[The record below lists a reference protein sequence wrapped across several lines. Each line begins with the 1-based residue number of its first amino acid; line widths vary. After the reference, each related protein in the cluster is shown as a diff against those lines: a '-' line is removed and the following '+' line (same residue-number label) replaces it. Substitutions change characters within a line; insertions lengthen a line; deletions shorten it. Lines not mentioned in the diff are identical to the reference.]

1 MRTFLN
7 SFSRRLNRRVQALV
21 CAMGMAMAV
30 IVAVQVFCRYVLNH
44 SLFWS
49 EELAR
54 LILVWL
60 TFLGATV
67 AYYHRAH
74 PGVDGLYRRLTPVWQ
89 KGAALLTHAAGL
101 ALFSVMIVSGM
112 QFAWFVRL
120 QITPALNLP
129 KWVIMAV
136 VPVAGVIFTVHV
148 LAFIGQ
154 TLAADVNGPDVS
166 APDGEGPDEKGQGR

>member
-1 MRTFLN
+1 MLEFLIKISN
-7 SFSRRLNRRVQALV
+7 GLNRRIQTLV
-21 CAMGMAMAV
+21 CAMGISMAV

-67 AYYHRAH
+67 AYYYRAH
-74 PGVDGLYRRLTPVWQ
+74 PGVDGLYRRLPEGGQ
-89 KGAALLTHAAGL
+89 KAAAMLVHL
-101 ALFSVMIVSGM
+101 ASLSLFAVMVFSGS

-136 VPVAGVIFTVHV
+136 VPVAGIIFTVHC
-148 LAFIGQ
+148 LTFAGK
-154 TLAADVNGPDVS
+154 TLLSGKD
-166 APDGEGPDEKGQGR
+166 KGS

>member
-1 MRTFLN
+1 
-7 SFSRRLNRRVQALV
+7 
-21 CAMGMAMAV
+21 MGMAMAV
-30 IVAVQVFCRYVLNH
+30 IVGAQVFCRYVLNH

-74 PGVDGLYRRLTPVWQ
+74 PGVDGLYRRLPPAWQ

-101 ALFSVMIVSGM
+101 ALFSVMIASGIR
-112 QFAWFVRL
+112 FAWFVRL

-129 KWVIMAV
+129 KWVVMAV
-136 VPVAGVIFTVHV
+136 VPVAGIIFMVHA
-148 LAFIGQ
+148 LAFIRE
-154 TLAADVNGPDVS
+154 TLVTDGTGRGADG
-166 APDGEGPDEKGQGR
+166 KG

>member
-1 MRTFLN
+1 MLEFLN
-7 SFSRRLNRRVQALV
+7 KISFSLNRRIQTLV
-21 CAMGMAMAV
+21 CAMGISMAV
-30 IVAVQVFCRYVLNH
+30 IVAVQVFCRYALNH

-67 AYYHRAH
+67 AYYHKAH
-74 PGVDGLYRRLTPVWQ
+74 PGVDGLYRRLSVRWQ
-89 KGAALLTHAAGL
+89 KGAALLVHIASL
-101 ALFSVMIVSGM
+101 SLFAVMIYSGF

-136 VPVAGVIFTVHV
+136 VPVAGMIFTVHC
-148 LAFIGQ
+148 LTFLGI
-154 TLAADVNGPDVS
+154 TLVS
-166 APDGEGPDEKGQGR
+166 GKDKGK

>member
-1 MRTFLN
+1 MLAWINRL
-7 SFSRRLNRRVQALV
+7 SHGLNRRVRAVV
-21 CAMGMAMAV
+21 CAMGIAMAV
-30 IVAVQVFCRYVLNH
+30 IVAAQVFCRYVLNQ

-67 AYYHRAH
+67 AYYQKAH
-74 PGVDGLYRRLTPVWQ
+74 PGVDGLYRRLPPAWQ
-89 KGAALLTHAAGL
+89 MVAALITHGAGL
-101 ALFSVMIVSGM
+101 ALFSVMVVSGT

-129 KWVIMAV
+129 KWGVMAV
-136 VPVAGVIFTVHV
+136 VPAAGAVFTVHA

-154 TLAADVNGPDVS
+154 TLTAGTGAGAEDD
-166 APDGEGPDEKGQGR
+166 DH

>member
-1 MRTFLN
+1 MLAFLN
-7 SFSRRLNRRVQALV
+7 NISRGVNRWIQGLV
-21 CAMGMAMAV
+21 CTMGMTMAV

-74 PGVDGLYRRLTPVWQ
+74 PGVDGLYRRLPPVWQ
-89 KGAALLTHAAGL
+89 KGAALLTHGAGL
-101 ALFSVMIVSGM
+101 ALFSVMIFSGV

-129 KWVIMAV
+129 KWVLMAV
-136 VPVAGVIFTVHV
+136 VPVAGVIFVVHV
-148 LAFIGQ
+148 LAFIVQ
-154 TLAADVNGPDVS
+154 TLAADAD
-166 APDGEGPDEKGQGR
+166 AADLEGRTDDH

>member
-1 MRTFLN
+1 MLEFFDRI
-7 SFSRRLNRRVQALV
+7 SISLNRRIQTLV
-21 CAMGMAMAV
+21 CAMGISMAL

-49 EELAR
+49 EEVAR

-67 AYYHRAH
+67 AYYHKAH
-74 PGVDGLYRRLTPVWQ
+74 PGVDGLYRRLPERGQ
-89 KGAALLTHAAGL
+89 KGAALLVHL
-101 ALFSVMIVSGM
+101 ASLSLFSVMIISGIR
-112 QFAWFVRL
+112 FAWFVRL

-136 VPVAGVIFTVHV
+136 VPLAGIIFTVHC
-148 LAFIGQ
+148 LSFLGH
-154 TLAADVNGPDVS
+154 TLMS
-166 APDGEGPDEKGQGR
+166 GEGRGQ